1 MAEDASKKSYSY
13 LDQLSTEELEIILR
27 SSALSEEADD
37 LDLVD
42 HILEV
47 IVLREKEKNDVQEVE
62 RARKDFEKFYRD
74 LDKPLYPT
82 AEDQAETADPKEPR
96 LTRSQTG
103 TRRMKHILV
112 AAAVIAA
119 LISLTCIPVFGDFS
133 IVQMVAYWTAEQ
145 FGFYMPKQGGT
156 GASNDPSG
164 SAQVPKEYEELQAA
178 MQQLGADLVIPNFPD
193 DFEVGEPI
201 LSFFSEK
208 DEMQF
213 IITYQKQEDFYVFTI
228 EQVGIETANHNRY
241 EKIDSFVECCVY
253 NGIEHYIISNTENN
267 TATWNVGG
275 FEYHIVTNMPT
286 SNLKVILESMYEV

>member
-1 MAEDASKKSYSY
+1 
-13 LDQLSTEELEIILR
+13 
-27 SSALSEEADD
+27 
-37 LDLVD
+37 
-42 HILEV
+42 
-47 IVLREKEKNDVQEVE
+47 
-62 RARKDFEKFYRD
+62 
-74 LDKPLYPT
+74 
-82 AEDQAETADPKEPR
+82 
-96 LTRSQTG
+96 
-103 TRRMKHILV
+103 MKHILV